1 MGGICLAIDT
11 SHQIHDKE
19 SDMAKGKGS
28 KRRAW
33 RDRANQ
39 KRTPHL

>member
-1 MGGICLAIDT
+1 MT
-11 SHQIHDKE
+11 KR
-19 SDMAKGKGS
+19 KS

-39 KRTPHL
+39 KRTPWEILKYDQAI